1 MKKYLLIFLTIILI
15 STTHAY
21 GFKFMAGGHLSKYAV
36 EPEGAG
42 VEWKNKMG
50 LLMGAGI
57 KLFSVPN
64 ISLDID
70 GFYFRKGSKFESATE
85 ELDYTLDVI
94 SITPLVRIKFLT
106 GPSPYILGGG
116 EFSYILTHKSGD
128 IDIKANYKSFDY
140 GLVFGAGYQMSMP
153 GASLFFE
160 GRYHLGLANISD
172 DPLDPDASLKTKTLV
187 VIVGIKI

>member
-1 MKKYLLIFLTIILI
+1 MKKFFLIFLTIILV

-21 GFKFMAGGHLSKYAV
+21 AFKLMAGGSLAKYAV
-36 EPEGAG
+36 EPEGTG

-50 LLMGAGI
+50 FLMGAGI
-57 KLFSVPN
+57 ELFSVPN

-70 GFYFRKGSKFESATE
+70 LFYFRKGSKFKSATE
-85 ELDYTLDVI
+85 ELDYALNVI
-94 SITPLVRIKFLT
+94 SITPLVRVKFLP
-106 GPSPYILGGG
+106 GPSPYVLGGG

-128 IDIKANYKSFDY
+128 TDIKAFYKSFDY

-160 GRYHLGLANISD
+160 GKYHLGLANILK
-172 DPLDPDASLKTKTLV
+172 DPTPGVSLKTKTLV